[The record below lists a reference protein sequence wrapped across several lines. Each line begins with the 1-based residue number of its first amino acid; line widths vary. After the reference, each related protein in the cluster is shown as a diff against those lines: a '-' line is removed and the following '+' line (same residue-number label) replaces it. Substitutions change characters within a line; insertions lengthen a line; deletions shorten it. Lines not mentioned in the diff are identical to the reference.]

1 MSRSR
6 IPKRRTRE
14 TTRKDIKPEPIGEK
28 PLVLRAQLAG
38 RDGTLY
44 DCLIGI
50 NEDGISVRGY
60 RGKRTCHAEWSSIL
74 KFCANQIED
83 RFGGVTDEQWLNP
96 LATIAKPVA
105 ENVETPVAFG

>member
-6 IPKRRTRE
+6 IHKRRTRE

-50 NEDGISVRGY
+50 NEDGISVRGH

-74 KFCANQIED
+74 KFCVGQVD
-83 RFGGVTDEQWLNP
+83 GYGGVTEEQWLNP
-96 LATIAKPVA
+96 MATIAKPVA
-105 ENVETPVAFG
+105 EKVETPVAFG